1 MINTGPFGRTGHLSS
16 RVIFGAA
23 GLGDANRDIA
33 DEIYSML
40 LHYGINHLDTA
51 RGYGAAE
58 LLMAPWL
65 AKSRDKFFLASKTLA
80 RDYDGAKRDLYESL
94 TRLGTDKIDLL
105 QLHDLVEED
114 EWETAHGKN
123 GAVQALLQAR
133 EEGLIDYIG
142 VTGHGLRIAKMHLK
156 SLERFDFDSVL
167 FPYNPILLK
176 NASYYSDVQNLLEK
190 CRTDKVAIQ
199 TIKAIAR
206 RRYRDNTSPENHTE
220 TRISWYEPL
229 SDSLAIR
236 HAVDFVLSQ
245 PDIFLVGPS
254 DWRQL
259 PKVLAAAELFNGS
272 FDQNQINSDIDR
284 LSIEPL
290 FDGKG
295 LEKI

>member
-1 MINTGPFGRTGHLSS
+1 MIDSALFGRTGHRST
-16 RVIFGAA
+16 RVIFGGA

-33 DEIYSML
+33 DELYSL
-40 LHYGINHLDTA
+40 LMHYGINHLDTA
-51 RGYGAAE
+51 RSYGSAE
-58 LLMAPWL
+58 LLMASWL
-65 AKSRDKFFLASKTLA
+65 KKSRDKFFLASKTLA
-80 RDYDGAKRDLYESL
+80 RDYDGARRGLEESL
-94 TRLGTDKIDLL
+94 TRLGVDKIDLL

-114 EWETAHGKN
+114 EWETAHGEN
-123 GAVQALLQAR
+123 GAVRALVQAR

-167 FPYNPILLK
+167 FPYNPVLLSIE
-176 NASYYSDVQNLLEK
+176 SYCSDVQKLLEK
-190 CRTDKVAIQ
+190 CRTEGVAIQ

-206 RRYRDNTSPENHTE
+206 RRYPDPMPGKEGDD

-229 SDSLAIR
+229 ADNSAIR

-245 PDIFLVGPS
+245 PDMFLVGPS

-259 PKVLAAAELFNGS
+259 PKVLASAELFTGS
-272 FDQNQINSDIDR
+272 FDQNQVNADIER